1 MQMHTQDTGDLEHVV
16 TRLRGR
22 VWRDWLVA
30 ALFAVGVVVNV
41 AAVNTAVKAALAA
54 PPSAAEMVA
63 AQHTADP
70 DAGLVAVAHDAA
82 RERVVAAQ

>member
-1 MQMHTQDTGDLEHVV
+1 MEMNTQDSDLNHVV

-63 AQHTADP
+63 AQNAANP
-70 DAGLVAVAHDAA
+70 DGGLVAVAHDGA